1 MAISKISRRQLI
13 AKSIALSAASFLA
26 CQSNADSSKSVSK
39 PSNEELTLGVPLT
52 HSDWMLKPGIPWG
65 PAGVHHMLDTCK
77 ACGWS
82 NIYWRALDGGRALY
96 RSKLLAPGGKW
107 DADSYWSPQ
116 SDADRA
122 LFARFSGNMSDA
134 KRKEILA
141 KFAILDYAHFDPLAE
156 AVRYGHQIGLR
167 IHAWVTINEDDH
179 GWGLI
184 SDFSK
189 KHPEFRWRRR
199 NGAAYHSQLSLAFEE
214 VRKYKLAILKELLD
228 NYAIDG
234 IFLDWIRTGDV
245 RDNPQTDSAGEADSG
260 YETPPIETFRKRF
273 GMDPHD
279 IPNGDDRWVRVR
291 AVPQTIFMRAVRELT
306 RKYNRSLPISIL
318 VAHPWHYRGL
328 MDPID
333 GNLRGL
339 LLDVETWARERL
351 IDSAVAAGY
360 YRPGGS
366 PEKAYRALQKE
377 THHSVEVWT
386 YSWVPSTVQQFQQ
399 DADLARKL
407 GAKEMLLWEADYID
421 DRPNAAELKTA
432 MLKAS
437 NTV

>member
-1 MAISKISRRQLI
+1 MQKISRRNLI
-13 AKSIALSAASFLA
+13 AGSMGLSAASTLA
-26 CQSNADSSKSVSK
+26 RWSRAGSAKTDPTSKTNK
-39 PSNEELTLGVPLT
+39 LILGVPLT
-52 HSDWMLKPGIPWG
+52 QSDWMLKPGIPWG

-96 RSKLLAPGGKW
+96 RSKLLAPGGRW

-122 LFARFSGNMSDA
+122 LFARFSGNMSDQ
-134 KRKEILA
+134 KRQEILA
-141 KFAILDYAHFDPLAE
+141 KFAVLDYAHFDPLAE
-156 AVRYGHQIGLR
+156 AVRYGHQIGLH

-184 SDFSK
+184 SDFSR

-199 NGAAYHSQLSLAFEE
+199 NGTFYHSQLSFAFEE
-214 VRKYKLAILKELLD
+214 VRKYKLAVLQEILD
-228 NYAIDG
+228 NYAVDG
-234 IFLDWIRTGDV
+234 FFLDWIRTGDV
-245 RDNPQTDSAGEADSG
+245 RDNPQTDLAGVADSG
-260 YETPPIETFRKRF
+260 YETPLFETFHERF
-273 GMDPHD
+273 GIDPHD
-279 IPNGDDRWVRVR
+279 VPNGDDRWVRVR
-291 AVPQTIFMRAVRELT
+291 AEPQTIFMRAARDLVRK
-306 RKYNRSLPISIL
+306 RNLPIAAL
-318 VAHPWHYRGL
+318 VVHPWHYRGL

-339 LLDVETWARERL
+339 LLDVETWAREHL
-351 IDSAVAAGY
+351 IESAVAAGY

-377 THHSVEVWT
+377 THGLVDLWT
-386 YSWVPSTVQQFQQ
+386 YSWVPSTVQQFRQ

-421 DRPNAAELKTA
+421 DRPNAAELKGA
-432 MLKAS
+432 MTRVAG
-437 NTV
+437 NP

>member
-1 MAISKISRRQLI
+1 MQKISRRNLI
-13 AKSIALSAASFLA
+13 ASSMGLSAASTLA
-26 CQSNADSSKSVSK
+26 RWSRAGSAKNDPTSKT
-39 PSNEELTLGVPLT
+39 NNLILGVPLT

-96 RSKLLAPGGKW
+96 RSKLLAPGGHW

-116 SDADRA
+116 SEADRA
-122 LFARFSGNMSDA
+122 LFARFSGNMSDQ

-141 KFAILDYAHFDPLAE
+141 KFAVLDYAHFDPLAE

-184 SDFSK
+184 SDFSR

-199 NGAAYHSQLSLAFEE
+199 NGTFYHSQLSFAFEE
-214 VRKYKLAILKELLD
+214 VRKYKLAILQELLD
-228 NYAIDG
+228 SYEIDG
-234 IFLDWIRTGDV
+234 LFLDWIRTGDV
-245 RDNPQTDSAGEADSG
+245 RDNPQTDSAGVADSG
-260 YETPPIETFRKRF
+260 YETPLIETFHMRF
-273 GMDPHD
+273 AIDPHD
-279 IPNGDDRWVRVR
+279 IPNGDDRWVRAR
-291 AVPQTIFMRAVRELT
+291 AEPQTIFMRAARELV
-306 RKYNRSLPISIL
+306 RRYDRSIPIAAL

-339 LLDVETWARERL
+339 LLDVESWARKHL

-377 THHSVEVWT
+377 THGLVDVWT
-386 YSWVPSTVQQFQQ
+386 YSWVPSTVRQFQQ

-421 DRPNAAELKTA
+421 DRPNAAELKAA
-432 MLKAS
+432 MAGVAR
-437 NTV
+437 NR

>member
-1 MAISKISRRQLI
+1 MQTISRRDLI
-13 AKSIALSAASFLA
+13 AGSMGVSAALMLA
-26 CQSNADSSKSVSK
+26 RRSRAHSAKSDPTTPTNK
-39 PSNEELTLGVPLT
+39 LILGVPLT
-52 HSDWMLKPGIPWG
+52 HSDWMLKPGISWG

-96 RSKLLAPGGKW
+96 HSKLLAPGGQW

-122 LFARFSGNMSDA
+122 LFARFSGNMSDQ
-134 KRKEILA
+134 KRREILS
-141 KFAILDYAHFDPLAE
+141 KFAVLDYAHFDPLAE

-184 SDFSK
+184 SDFSR

-199 NGAAYHSQLSLAFEE
+199 NGTFYHSQLSFAFEE
-214 VRKYKLAILKELLD
+214 VRKYKLAILQEVLD
-228 NYAIDG
+228 RYSIDG
-234 IFLDWIRTGDV
+234 LFLDWIRTGDV
-245 RDNPQTDSAGEADSG
+245 RDNPQTDSAGVADSG
-260 YETPPIETFRKRF
+260 YETPLIETFHKRF
-273 GMDPHD
+273 GIGPHD
-279 IPNGDDRWVRVR
+279 IPNGDERWVRVR
-291 AVPQTIFMRAVRELT
+291 AEPQTIFMRAARELV
-306 RKYNRSLPISIL
+306 RRRNPNLPISVL
-318 VAHPWHYRGL
+318 VGNPWQYRGL

-339 LLDVETWARERL
+339 LLDVETWAREHL
-351 IDSAVAAGY
+351 MDSAVAAGY

-366 PEKAYRALQKE
+366 PEKAYRALLDE
-377 THHSVEVWT
+377 THRLVDVWT
-386 YSWVPSTVQQFQQ
+386 YSWVPSMVQQFQQ
-399 DADLARKL
+399 DADLARKV

-421 DRPNAAELKTA
+421 DRPNAAELKAA

-437 NTV
+437 NAV

>member
-1 MAISKISRRQLI
+1 MNKISRRQLI
-13 AKSIALSAASFLA
+13 AGSMSLSTASMLA
-26 CQSNADSSKSVSK
+26 QWCRADSRKSDQNPRTNK
-39 PSNEELTLGVPLT
+39 LILGVPLT
-52 HSDWMLKPGIPWG
+52 HSDWMLKPGIAWG

-82 NIYWRALDGGRALY
+82 DIYWRALDGGRALY
-96 RSKLLAPGGKW
+96 RSKLLAPGGQW

-122 LFARFSGNMSDA
+122 LFARFSGNMSDQ
-134 KRKEILA
+134 KRKEILG
-141 KFAILDYAHFDPLAE
+141 KFAVLDYAHFDPLAE

-184 SDFSK
+184 SDFSR
-189 KHPEFRWRRR
+189 KHPEFRWRRH
-199 NGAAYHSQLSLAFEE
+199 NGIFYHSQLSFAFEE
-214 VRKYKLAILKELLD
+214 VRKYKLAIIQELLD
-228 NYAIDG
+228 HYEIDG
-234 IFLDWIRTGDV
+234 LFLDWIRTGDV
-245 RDNPQTDSAGEADSG
+245 RDNPQTDSAGVADNG
-260 YETPPIETFRKRF
+260 YETPLIETFHKRF
-273 GMDPHD
+273 GTDPHNV
-279 IPNGDDRWVRVR
+279 PNGDDRWVRIR
-291 AVPQTIFMRAVRELT
+291 AEPQTIFMRAARDLM
-306 RKYNRSLPISIL
+306 RKHNPSLPL
-318 VAHPWHYRGL
+318 AVLLANPWQYRGL

-333 GNLRGL
+333 GSLRGL
-339 LLDVETWARERL
+339 LLDVGTWASEHL
-351 IDSAVAAGY
+351 MDSAAAAGY

-377 THHSVEVWT
+377 THGLVDVWT

-407 GAKEMLLWEADYID
+407 GTKEMLLWEADYID
-421 DRPNAAELKTA
+421 DRPNAAELKAA

-437 NTV
+437 